1 MRNTSKKTNGY
12 WLKTWG
18 RGLNW
23 LSAGCCFSGFFCV
36 HWGEFG
42 SNYINDNN
50 RSEDNSLSFGQSL
63 ALDGWCS
70 QLRLRS
76 VFIIQLQWLIMQVNC
91 FASSVEEYCKT
102 YNSIAGRSMLI
113 LNFQMVLA
121 FTLIFWTKLSLMQ
134 HPQNIWVWVV
144 VVLSL
149 MMTRAGSFLYSC
161 KKHDLQFCTVH
172 QEQQNESQN

>member
-23 LSAGCCFSGFFCV
+23 LSAGCCFTGFFCV

-63 ALDGWCS
+63 APGGWCS

-76 VFIIQLQWLIMQVNC
+76 GFIMQLRRLIMQVNC

-102 YNSIAGRSMLI
+102 YNSIDGRSVFI
-113 LNFQMVLA
+113 LNFQMVR
-121 FTLIFWTKLSLMQ
+121 
-134 HPQNIWVWVV
+134 VV
-144 VVLSL
+144 VILSL
-149 MMTRAGSFLYSC
+149 MMIRAGSFLYSC